1 MKEKKTKIVLDADVI
16 NHFVRGG
23 LLSLLP
29 NIFPEFE
36 FIVLDIVKK
45 ELPVLILST
54 LVKQIKEEKNIKEV
68 VFGQNNIEIKEYFRL
83 TATNGLGLGRGE
95 SACMVYCRYHH
106 AVVGSSNTK
115 DITQYCKEHNITF
128 LTTND
133 FLYYAIQRNLLTIK
147 EAEDFIIQ
155 VRNLGSFPPIVDFNT
170 YTCVKIEDM

>member
-106 AVVGSSNTK
+106 DVVGSSNTK

-147 EAEDFIIQ
+147 EAEDFITQ

>member
-54 LVKQIKEEKNIKEV
+54 LVKQIKEEKNIK
-68 VFGQNNIEIKEYFRL
+68 
-83 TATNGLGLGRGE
+83 
-95 SACMVYCRYHH
+95 
-106 AVVGSSNTK
+106 
-115 DITQYCKEHNITF
+115 F
-128 LTTND
+128 L
-133 FLYYAIQRNLLTIK
+133 
-147 EAEDFIIQ
+147 
-155 VRNLGSFPPIVDFNT
+155 
-170 YTCVKIEDM
+170 